1 MPALLQNNSRMEPTK
16 KTIHEI
22 YFELSFDEHGIFKS
36 KYLILFKSRAN
47 YFLFQGCH
55 AIFAAAAL
63 GRDYA
68 TYFDRYGFIDMQLS
82 FEANELKP
90 VLTKLVEKGYKLQ
103 FVDMNQIGLEL

>member
-1 MPALLQNNSRMEPTK
+1 MPALLQNNSRMKPTK

-22 YFELSFDEHGIFKS
+22 YYELSFDEKGFKRN
-36 KYLILFKSRAN
+36 YLILYKSRAN

-63 GRDYA
+63 GKDY
-68 TYFDRYGFIDMQLS
+68 TRYTDRHGFIDMQLS
-82 FEANELKP
+82 FEPAELKP

-103 FVDMNQIGLEL
+103 FVDMSKIGLEL

>member
-1 MPALLQNNSRMEPTK
+1 MKPTK

-63 GRDYA
+63 GRDY
-68 TYFDRYGFIDMQLS
+68 TMYTDRHGFINMQLS

-103 FVDMNQIGLEL
+103 FVDMNQIELEL